1 MRFSILIPVYN
12 VERYLE
18 QCLDSVINQSFKDF
32 EIILI
37 DDGSTDNSGKI
48 CDEYAEKYPNIIKI
62 FHKENEGLLLTR
74 RFGLKKS
81 QGEYIIFVDSDDY
94 VSTDLLKTV
103 DETLNHYQCDMVL
116 YNFYR
121 FTDKEK
127 IFEPQKITYPNNTV
141 FDIKNKKELYE
152 KFILNH
158 IFVNMWVKA
167 VKREIIDIEYDYK
180 NWNVSKCEDVVQSF
194 PLFNKAEKIVFIDK
208 KLYFYRK
215 NINSM
220 TMQTKLS
227 DCKDYLLCL
236 KKTFEYIDIWKIN
249 PKIKEIYTEKQLSH
263 FYSYLR
269 NIEKKS
275 KEIKDNKLL
284 DTVIENL
291 MNDIRFQKILN
302 LVHIKNGKINYRFRM
317 LLFKNFMLRKNKKLV
332 SKLIKFSNL
341 FGR

>member
-12 VERYLE
+12 VEQYLE
-18 QCLDSVINQSFKDF
+18 QCLNSVINQSFNDF
-32 EIILI
+32 EIILT

-48 CDEYAEKYPNIIKI
+48 CDKYAEKYPNMVKV
-62 FHKENEGLLLTR
+62 FHKKNEGLLLTR
-74 RFGLKKS
+74 RFELKKA

-94 VSTDLLKTV
+94 VSADLLKTI
-103 DETLNHYQCDMVL
+103 DETLKYHQCDMVI

-121 FTDKEK
+121 FVDNKEN
-127 IFEPQKITYPNNTV
+127 FESQKVEYFNNTV
-141 FDIKNKKELYE
+141 FNTKNKHEFYE

-158 IFVNMWVKA
+158 IFVNMWIKA

-180 NWNVSKCEDVVQSF
+180 NWNVSKCEDVIQSF
-194 PLFNKAEKIVFIDK
+194 PLFDKAEKIVFIDK

-227 DCKDYLLCL
+227 DYKDYLLCVE
-236 KKTFEYIDIWKIN
+236 KTFEYIDIWKIN
-249 PKIKEIYTEKQLSH
+249 PKIKEIYIEKQLSH

-275 KEIKDNKLL
+275 KEVKNNKLL

-291 MNDIRFQKILN
+291 ISDIRFQKILN
-302 LVHIKNGKINYRFRM
+302 LVHIKNGKINYRFRI
-317 LLFKNFMLRKNKKLV
+317 LLFKIFMLRKNKNLV
-332 SKLIKFSNL
+332 FKLIKFSNL

>member
-1 MRFSILIPVYN
+1 MKFSILIPVYN
-12 VERYLE
+12 VELYLK
-18 QCLDSVINQSFKDF
+18 QCLDSVVKQSFKDF
-32 EIILI
+32 EVILV

-48 CDEYAEKYPNIIKI
+48 CDEYAKKYPNIIKI
-62 FHKENEGLLLTR
+62 FHKKNEGLLLTR

-81 QGEYIIFVDSDDY
+81 QGEYIIFIDSDDY
-94 VSTDLLKTV
+94 VSVNLLKTIN
-103 DETLNHYQCDMVL
+103 EALNFYQCDMVI

-127 IFEPQKITYPNNTV
+127 TFEPQKIEYSNNTV
-141 FDIKNKKELYE
+141 FDTKNKHELYIN
-152 KFILNH
+152 FVLNH
-158 IFVNMWVKA
+158 IFVNMWIKA
-167 VKREIIDIEYDYK
+167 VKRDIIDIEYDYK

-220 TMQTKLS
+220 TMQTRLS
-227 DCKDYLLCL
+227 DYRDYLLCIE
-236 KKTFEYIDIWKIN
+236 KTFEYIDIWKISS
-249 PKIKEIYTEKQLSH
+249 KIKEVFIEKQLSH

-275 KEIKDNKLL
+275 KEIKDNNLL
-284 DTVIENL
+284 DIVIENL

-302 LVHIKNGKINYRFRM
+302 LVQIKNGKLNFRM
-317 LLFKNFMLRKNKKLV
+317 RLFLFKFFMLRKNKYSV
-332 SKLIKFSNL
+332 SKLIQISNL
-341 FGR
+341 LGG